1 MNPLVSTNALAAAAS
16 IATLVLSTTL
26 PDARALGQVV
36 RSRDTQ
42 IRAEKP
48 VWLEGG
54 TGKDLRI
61 KLSGDIVD
69 ETGAPAHDCKLTVT
83 AKTQFTTTNL
93 PVVIRGNLFQVWVP
107 VGDPRWLNVHFNAA
121 SADGRRVACETISSF
136 QLREAAVGGVA
147 LTIKPPERSVAVTVV
162 GEGRAVHDAFVVADV
177 GGPLFTT
184 KTDGTGVAS
193 FSLLNRVK
201 LSQLTAWTDDFKIGG
216 YAFNR
221 NPPRDPAG
229 NEYTIELDTCHPQVI
244 RIINDE
250 NKLPVRD
257 LDFVLTVGTGPPN
270 YQFPGPT
277 PGCEMRTNERGEAV
291 YRWFPDWK
299 THGHSYVEIRDPH
312 WIKAA
317 SEETVNGAILVRV
330 KKSRFD
336 NRKRVVGQVAS
347 TQNNVAGLSVEMW
360 SFQGEEKQHSD
371 ALFAFTD
378 ENGRFA
384 ANYLPG
390 STYCICVND
399 ARYVSNII
407 DLIPYDPVTDKTNAP
422 SLTISEGQ
430 PVEVAVTS
438 GPARSPVA
446 YQLIQLGTPHDYSWR
461 ENGTARNGH
470 GGRRWWITT
479 DERGKAHTVALPE
492 EKIQGSVYTPAWRS
506 EASADVKTGGITRLE
521 FHRPN

>member
-1 MNPLVSTNALAAAAS
+1 MKPLVSTKALAAAAS

-69 ETGAPAHDCKLTVT
+69 ETGAPAHDCKLSVT
-83 AKTQFTTTNL
+83 KKTQFATINL
-93 PVVIRGNLFQVWVP
+93 PVVIKGNLFQVWIP
-107 VGDPRWLNVHFNAA
+107 VGGAGWFNLQLNAA
-121 SADGRRVACETISSF
+121 STDGRQVAWETIYSF
-136 QLREAAVGGVA
+136 QLREAAIGGVA

-162 GEGRAVHDAFVVADV
+162 AKGRPVRDAFVVAGV

-193 FSLLNRVK
+193 FSLLKRDK
-201 LSQLTAWTDDFKIGG
+201 LFQLTSWTDDFKIGG
-216 YAFNR
+216 YQFNR

-244 RIINDE
+244 RIINHE
-250 NKLPVRD
+250 NKLPAPD
-257 LDFVLTVGTGPPN
+257 LDFVLTVGTGAPN

-277 PGCEMRTNERGEAV
+277 PGREMRTNEKGEAV

-299 THGHSYVEIRDPH
+299 THGSYVEIRDPH

-336 NRKRVVGQVAS
+336 NRKRVVGQVTS
-347 TQNNVAGLSVEMW
+347 TRNNVAGLSVEMW
-360 SFQGEEKQHSD
+360 SFQGEEAHNSD
-371 ALFAFTD
+371 VRYAFTD

-384 ANYLPG
+384 ADYLPG

-407 DLIPYDPVTDKTNAP
+407 DLIPYDPVTGKTNAP

-430 PVEVAVTS
+430 AVEVAVTS
-438 GPARSPVA
+438 GPARSPVT
-446 YQLIQLGTPHDYSWR
+446 YQWIQLETPHDYSWR

-470 GGRRWWITT
+470 GGRRWWVTT
-479 DERGKAHTVALPE
+479 DEQGKAHTFALPE